1 MKMTNSEQPSKLDN
15 EELVKHD
22 KQGLDPVC
30 ESFRR
35 KRLNAHT
42 YKELLRSLAIKA
54 KTTDALLPR
63 NKRSGEGGFIIESNG
78 SNEVDKNAADSSSSC
93 LKNQRLNA
101 KVGNDLSCVS
111 LSKDG
116 MDLEAGLSFKCS
128 KERIDDIRSTE
139 SSSLNVETDGEH
151 ITCAI
156 CMLGGELLSC
166 DGLECKRSFHLSCV
180 DPPLSYAPP
189 GSWHCILCVQKKI
202 QFGVHSVSEGV
213 ESILDAKEVKSDHE
227 VQRQK
232 QYLVKYKGLAH
243 VHNRWIAES
252 QMLLEHPVL
261 LARYKKYQCTRWKI
275 EWTLPQRLL
284 QKRLLCFCDDYL
296 HEHHGEDSDCHYE
309 WLVKW
314 NGLGYDHA
322 TWELDNAGFMKSSK
336 ALKLMEDFEIRHK
349 NEKRCFSKEDKGEE
363 IIFSELSELKYGGLP
378 RMQNEYVH
386 HIGKLCECWQ
396 RRKNAVVFDDQER
409 VVKMIL
415 FILTLR
421 DNTLPFLIITTSS
434 SLSVWEAEFSKCTSS
449 INTVVYKGSK
459 DVRAIIRALEF
470 YNEEGCV
477 MLQVM
482 LSPPDVVAEDL
493 RILEGIKWGVIV
505 VDECQRPRIS
515 VHLKQLK
522 ALTADAKLLLVNG
535 KIKDRR
541 LEYLNLLSFL
551 DSGFDG
557 LIENA
562 SEDDP
567 IYDISELKERLACL
581 VAFEC
586 KLPTSKFIEYWVPVR
601 LSNVQLE
608 QYCSAL
614 LSNSMLLCSSLR
626 NGSVDSLRE
635 ILIWTRKCCDHPYLL
650 DTDHSL
656 RGSVTRDC
664 PVGEHLDADIEVSG
678 KLQLLDKLLLQIK
691 ELGFRVLILF
701 QSISGSGISIGDI
714 LDDFVHQRFG
724 KDSYVRID
732 GGEIVRSK
740 KQAALDLF
748 NHKKSDKFVFL
759 IGSRACLRSIKLSCV
774 DTIILFD
781 SDWDPLNDI
790 RALEKITIDSQFEQL
805 KVFRL
810 YSSYTVEEKVLIL
823 AKQGLTLDSNIRN
836 VSRSTCHMMLAWG
849 ALHLF
854 NKLDDFHG
862 YDALVSHSIITSE
875 ESYMS
880 DVVSEFSALLPHNGE
895 NRNHNNSI
903 ILEVQMTEQAYP
915 QNISLPGEV
924 EAQSTDNVSLIQRLL
939 QNESPPVFWSNLLE
953 GRHPRWKFLSG
964 SSPQLKRRTQR
975 SDDLSK
981 ETELIENIG
990 TRKWRTEVS
999 NSSELICSKPKMNKK
1014 RKLDAGGKDS
1024 KQAAGAHTSS
1034 RKSKSL
1040 QYSTDKMDD
1049 PNGPSDS
1056 MVPPVA
1062 HDISRESDGT
1072 NGSTSKQGIVTE
1084 VKQRYRAV
1092 TSINGEAPT
1101 SELIVTSLPTMQP
1114 QVFQDHGSK
1123 EYPHQLPVSTDLPST
1138 ECGVVSVLA
1147 SIDVLNHQSNRS
1159 HASDQQAQVPIHPTR
1174 EDSTG
1179 AYNSSVS
1186 QLTTAV
1192 SLQPSIRLTVGAIA
1206 PAVLDGHNHYAC
1218 SDSLQMEME
1227 RTQKDKEQA
1236 IKIHEDMKLQLKAE
1250 CEKEIDETRKKYD
1263 KLLQRVETALLQKE
1277 KDLEIYYNKV
1287 YANKLL
1293 AEALTHKYENV
1304 KAAGSKVNVP
1314 ALMNL
1319 ISHLYLQHA
1328 AATLS
1333 LEQSSAN
1340 LPMAGPPVPH
1350 TVQVVNHYSPA
1361 VITLDPEQSNSTLPI
1376 TGSPEIPLVQMV
1388 DHSSTFQQTAAR
1400 MTMEPEQSLGTVPMT
1415 GLAVPPPMQTVT
1427 CASASQRTSGGTMM
1441 GHEQPA
1447 SALWDPFRPSPH
1459 WPSSNPV
1466 IHYRGNVGSG
1476 CEFRSPA
1483 PHLQHSRPSP
1493 ELSPLYHPI
1502 LSNGMP
1508 NLQAPTESSVT
1519 SSGPTQATELL
1530 TFRHWGISQPGNNAG
1545 SPSNQCSPSGGKLPI
1560 NIIKLPASDLL
1571 SEFSA
1576 LLKLESA

>member
-1 MKMTNSEQPSKLDN
+1 MPWGGER
-15 EELVKHD
+15 E
-22 KQGLDPVC
+22 
-30 ESFRR
+30 
-35 KRLNAHT
+35 
-42 YKELLRSLAIKA
+42 
-54 KTTDALLPR
+54 
-63 NKRSGEGGFIIESNG
+63 GEGFCLDEDGVLQSVTAGGVSVGGCRWEERERGRGF
-78 SNEVDKNAADSSSSC
+78 VWM
-93 LKNQRLNA
+93 R
-101 KVGNDLSCVS
+101 V
-111 LSKDG
+111 DG

-128 KERIDDIRSTE
+128 EERIDDIRSTE
-139 SSSLNVETDGEH
+139 SELNVETDGEY

-189 GSWHCILCVQKKI
+189 GR
-202 QFGVHSVSEGV
+202 V

-227 VQRQK
+227 
-232 QYLVKYKGLAH
+232 
-243 VHNRWIAES
+243 ES

-261 LARYKKYQCTRWKI
+261 RARYKKYQYTRWKI

-322 TWELDNAGFMKSSK
+322 TWELDNAAFMKSSK

-363 IIFSELSELKYGGLP
+363 ITFSELSALKSGGLP

-409 VVKMIL
+409 VLKMIL
-415 FILTLR
+415 FILSLR

-477 MLQVM
+477 MLQVL

-522 ALTADAKLLLVNG
+522 ALTADTKLLLVNG

-551 DSGFDG
+551 DSGLEG

-567 IYDISELKERLACL
+567 IYDISELKKRLACL

-586 KLPTSKFIEYWVPVR
+586 KLPTSKFLEYWVPVR

-635 ILIWTRKCCDHPYLL
+635 ILIWTRKCCDHPYLV

-691 ELGFRVLILF
+691 ELDASVASTFSETGICYEHDGNDQSLRGGVKKLLMTWQKTLNHLNCEMDTAAKLPSNIASRDTWCLIFHQSAVL
-701 QSISGSGISIGDI
+701 GYSIGDI

-732 GGEIVRSK
+732 GGEIVPSK

-748 NHKKSDKFVFL
+748 NDKKSDKFVFL

-880 DVVSEFSALLPHNGE
+880 DVVSEFSALLPHNG
-895 NRNHNNSI
+895 
-903 ILEVQMTEQAYP
+903 
-915 QNISLPGEV
+915 
-924 EAQSTDNVSLIQRLL
+924 
-939 QNESPPVFWSNLLE
+939 
-953 GRHPRWKFLSG
+953 RHPRWKFLSG

-981 ETELIENIG
+981 ETELIENVG

-999 NSSELICSKPKMNKK
+999 NNSEIICSKPRMNKK

-1024 KQAAGAHTSS
+1024 KQAGEHTST

-1049 PNGPSDS
+1049 PNAQSDS
-1056 MVPPVA
+1056 INVPPVA

-1084 VKQRYRAV
+1084 VRLRYRAV

-1123 EYPHQLPVSTDLPST
+1123 EHPHQLPVSTDLPST

-1192 SLQPSIRLTVGAIA
+1192 SLQPSIGLTVGAIA
-1206 PAVLDGHNHYAC
+1206 PAVLDGHNQYAC
-1218 SDSLQMEME
+1218 SDPLQMEME

-1314 ALMNL
+1314 GLMNL
-1319 ISHLYLQHA
+1319 ISPLYLQHA

-1350 TVQVVNHYSPA
+1350 TVQVVNHYSPE
-1361 VITLDPEQSNSTLPI
+1361 VMTLDPEQSNPTLPI
-1376 TGSPEIPLVQMV
+1376 TGSLEIPLVQMV
-1388 DHSSTFQQTAAR
+1388 DHSSTFQQTAVR

-1415 GLAVPPPMQTVT
+1415 GLTVLPPVQTVT
-1427 CASASQRTSGGTMM
+1427 RAPASQRTSGGTTM

-1466 IHYRGNVGSG
+1466 IHYRGNIGSG

-1483 PHLQHSRPSP
+1483 PHLRHSRPSP

-1502 LSNGMP
+1502 LSNGMT

-1530 TFRHWGISQPGNNAG
+1530 TFRPWGISQPGNNAG
-1545 SPSNQCSPSGGKLPI
+1545 SPSNQCSPSGGRLPI

-1571 SEFSA
+1571 SEFST